1 VYHLFVPKQEATF
14 NIGGRELRLTHLEKI
29 LYPEVGFTKGEVINY
44 YVQIAPMVLPHLKDR
59 PLTLKRYPNGVDGE
73 FFYEKRAPKYRPEWL
88 QTAPVK
94 SDRDPTGIINYCLA
108 NDLPSL
114 VWLGNLADLELHTFL
129 AKRQDVEQ
137 PTQIVF
143 DFDPGAPADVT
154 DCAEVALWTKAWLEK
169 LGLQSWIKSSGSKG
183 LQLYVPLNTPVTY
196 ELTKPFAKAMA
207 LALEKA
213 YPDRVVSD
221 MKKTLRP
228 GKVLVDWSQNDSSKT
243 TVCVYSLRAR
253 PRPFVAAPLT
263 WDEVAHCFKK
273 DDPKHVFFD
282 TVEVLKR
289 VEKSG
294 DLFAEVLTL
303 KQKLTKQLLEKIPE
317 LHAGSSGKTA
327 ASAPKK
333 KSAPAAMETKSGE
346 LETYKKK
353 RDFQKTKEPAGKVKE
368 GGEEGMFVIQ
378 KHDASHLHYDFRLAM
393 GGVLKSWAVPKTIPY
408 AKGEKH
414 LAVEVEDH
422 PLDYAGF
429 EGIIPAGQYGGG
441 TVMVWDTGTYRM
453 LGGTP
458 LGAWHEGLLHLE
470 LEGKKLKGEW
480 TLVRTRRGD
489 SSKNQWLLLKSGE
502 SVKALTAK
510 EEDRSALSDRSMAEI
525 AKAKDARWNSNRG
538 MAAEAREN
546 GRPENSESTAEPTRK
561 AKPGRKSNLL
571 AKNFIEPMKC
581 LPKKEVPDGPG
592 WFYEIKFDGY
602 RALSICKGGEVL
614 ILSRNNKP
622 LTERFPSLVE
632 ALGKLGV
639 KSAILDGEIV
649 AMNEQNQPSFQALQN
664 YEEGQPLAYY
674 LFDLIEL
681 DGERLENLDLA
692 ARKKRLRTLLENIS
706 HPLRFSE
713 NLSGTPAKIW
723 KQIKRLKLEGVI
735 AKRADSIY
743 EPGRRSG
750 QWVKIKAINQQDF
763 VIGGYTPPGGARTHF
778 GALLVGVYEKGKL
791 LYAGKVGTG
800 FNQKWLETLSAQME
814 PLKIGECPFTN
825 LPQPRTSRFGGGLPA
840 SEMRLCT
847 WVEPKLICEIQFTEW
862 TGDGSLRHP
871 SFQGMREDISP
882 EEVGREKAT

>member
-1 VYHLFVPKQEATF
+1 VPKQEATF
-14 NIGGRELRLTHLEKI
+14 DIGGRQLHLTRLEKV
-29 LYPEVGFTKGEVINY
+29 LYPETGFTKGEVIDY
-44 YVQIAPMVLPHLKDR
+44 LIHIAPVLLPHLKDR
-59 PLTLKRYPNGVDGE
+59 PLTLKRYPNGVEQE
-73 FFYEKRAPKYRPEWL
+73 FFYEKRAPKYRPDWL

-94 SDRDPTGIINYCLA
+94 SDRDPTGVINYCLA

-114 VWLGNLADLELHTFL
+114 IWLANLADLELHTFL
-129 AKRQDVEQ
+129 AKKQDVEK

-143 DFDPGAPADVT
+143 DLDPGAPADVT
-154 DCAEVALWTKAWLEK
+154 DCAEVALWTRAWLEK

-243 TVCVYSLRAR
+243 TVCVYSLRAKS
-253 PRPFVAAPLT
+253 RPFVAAPLT
-263 WDEVAHCFKK
+263 WDEVTNCYKK
-273 DDPKHVFFD
+273 DDPGHVFFHPAQ
-282 TVEVLKR
+282 VLKR
-289 VEKSG
+289 VEKQG
-294 DLFAEVLTL
+294 DLFAEVLTV
-303 KQKLTKQLLEKIPE
+303 KQKLTQSMVEKIAGLSADASPTG
-317 LHAGSSGKTA
+317 HAGR
-327 ASAPKK
+327 K
-333 KSAPAAMETKSGE
+333 KSAAPKDDPPSASGE

-422 PLDYAGF
+422 PLDYARF

-441 TVMVWDTGTYRM
+441 TVMVWDIGTYRM

-470 LEGKKLKGEW
+470 MRGKKLKGEW
-480 TLVRTRRGD
+480 TLVRTRRAD
-489 SSKNQWLLLKSGE
+489 SGKNQWLLLKSGE
-502 SVKALTAK
+502 SVRALSAK
-510 EEDRSALSDRSMAEI
+510 EDDRSALTDRTMAQI
-525 AKAKDARWNSNRG
+525 AQAKDAKWNSNRG
-538 MAAEAREN
+538 LAAEAREN
-546 GRPENSESTAEPTRK
+546 PRPESSESLE
-561 AKPGRKSNLL
+561 RKSAPVKKSGLL
-571 AKNFIEPMKC
+571 GKRFVEPMKC
-581 LPKKEVPDGPG
+581 LPKKEMPTGAG
-592 WFYEIKFDGY
+592 WVYEIKFDGY
-602 RALSICKGGEVL
+602 RALSIRKGGEVL
-614 ILSRNNKP
+614 ILSRNNKS
-622 LTERFPSLVE
+622 LSERFPILVE
-632 ALGKLGV
+632 AVRKLPI
-639 KSAILDGEIV
+639 KSAIFDGEIV
-649 AMNEQNQPSFQALQN
+649 ALDERNQPSFQALQN
-664 YEEGQPLAYY
+664 YEEGPPLAYY
-674 LFDLIEL
+674 LFDLLEL
-681 DGERLENLDLA
+681 DGERLEHLPLKE
-692 ARKKRLRTLLENIS
+692 RKERLRAVLEKAPK
-706 HPLRFSE
+706 PLFFSD
-713 NLSGTPAKIW
+713 NLAGTPAQIW

-735 AKRADSIY
+735 AKRIDSIY

-750 QWVKIKAINQQDF
+750 QWAKIKAINQQDF

-778 GALLVGVYEKGKL
+778 GALLVGVYEKGKF

-800 FNQKWLETLSAQME
+800 FDQKRLALLAAQME
-814 PLKIGECPFTN
+814 PLKIAECPFSN
-825 LPQPRTSRFGGGLPA
+825 LPQPRTNRWGGGLPA

-847 WVEPKLICEIQFTEW
+847 WVEPKLVCEVQFTEW

-871 SFQGMREDISP
+871 SFQGMREDIAPS
-882 EEVGREKAT
+882 EVGREKAT